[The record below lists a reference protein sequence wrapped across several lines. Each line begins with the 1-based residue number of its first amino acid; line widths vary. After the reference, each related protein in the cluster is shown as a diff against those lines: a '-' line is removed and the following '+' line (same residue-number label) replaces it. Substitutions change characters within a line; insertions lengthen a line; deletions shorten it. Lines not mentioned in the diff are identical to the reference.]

1 MADEMDGRL
10 EEFLESEVQKYARM
24 LRIYKRLD
32 KVVSIT
38 VAATSICSLLLT
50 SGTMGSALTGIGA
63 AASLPLGSLACL
75 SATTILVLSLIAK
88 RIAKKKKKHR
98 ETLRLARSYQS
109 QLPGEDGAPAVC
121 LKNYYDGKDRLRQPS
136 PPFSEDLA
144 KHSQD
149 PR

>member
-1 MADEMDGRL
+1 MTDDVDAKL
-10 EEFLESEVQKYARM
+10 EDFLESEVQKYARM

-32 KVVSIT
+32 KVVSI
-38 VAATSICSLLLT
+38 VQAATSISSLLLT
-50 SGTMGSALTGIGA
+50 SGTMGSALTGVGV

-75 SATTILVLSLIAK
+75 SATTVLVLSLIAK
-88 RIAKKKKKHR
+88 RIAKKKMKHR
-98 ETLRLARSYQS
+98 DTLRLARSYQS
-109 QLPGEDGAPAVC
+109 QLPGEDGTPAVC

-136 PPFSEDLA
+136 PPFSESLA

>member
-1 MADEMDGRL
+1 MDDETDGRL

-24 LRIYKRLD
+24 LRIYKRLN
-32 KVVSIT
+32 KVVSIAL
-38 VAATSICSLLLT
+38 AAASIISLLLT
-50 SGTMGSALTGIGA
+50 SGTMGSALTGVGA
-63 AASLPLGSLACL
+63 VVSLPFGSLACL

-98 ETLRLARSYQS
+98 ETLRLARFYQS
-109 QLPGEDGAPAVC
+109 QLPGEDGVPAVC

-144 KHSQD
+144 NHSQG

>member
-1 MADEMDGRL
+1 MTDDVDAKL
-10 EEFLESEVQKYARM
+10 EDFLESEVQKYARM

-32 KVVSIT
+32 KVVSI
-38 VAATSICSLLLT
+38 VQAAASISSLLLT
-50 SGTMGSALTGIGA
+50 SGTMGSALTGVGA

-75 SATTILVLSLIAK
+75 CATTVLVLSLIAK

-98 ETLRLARSYQS
+98 DTLRLARSYQS
-109 QLPGEDGAPAVC
+109 QLPGEDGVPAIC

-144 KHSQD
+144 NHSQG